1 VFSGDHK
8 NTEIDM
14 TVFIAGSISIKRLSR
29 AATQRLDSIIAKGH
43 EIVVGDAGGVD
54 KAVQRHLNERQY
66 DGVTVYC
73 INSPRNNLGN
83 WPVETVA
90 TTEKRP
96 KRSDFATKDRAMAER
111 ADAGFMIW
119 DDRSPGT
126 LNNVLNL
133 LSSGKP
139 SLVYIYNA
147 DEFLWITGREE
158 LGALVDRIPPEERE
172 KTDEKIGLFERMRDL
187 GSAGAYETESV
198 NQRVRESQLDLFG
211 SGAAGPFLGEDK

>member
-1 VFSGDHK
+1 
-8 NTEIDM
+8 M

-29 AATQRLDSIIAKGH
+29 AATQRLDSIIARGY
-43 EIVVGDAGGVD
+43 EVVVGDAGGVD
-54 KAVQRHLNERQY
+54 KAVQRHLNERRY
-66 DGVTVYC
+66 NGVTVYC
-73 INSPRNNLGN
+73 INSPRNNLGA

-96 KRSDFATKDRAMAER
+96 KRSDFAIKDRAMAER

-139 SLVYIYNA
+139 SLVYLYNA
-147 DEFLWITGREE
+147 DVFLWVTGREE
-158 LGALVDRIPPEERE
+158 LQALVDRIPLEERKAVE
-172 KTDEKIGLFERMRDL
+172 EKIGLSERIGELD
-187 GSAGAYETESV
+187 SASSYKSEPVSQG
-198 NQRVRESQLDLFG
+198 VRESQLDLFG
-211 SGAAGPFLGEDK
+211 LDGD